1 MIDDYTAYHNLQD
14 YLLSRR
20 YTIIL
25 NKYPHENL
33 REFCRDT
40 IILLNHIS
48 SNNNKIY
55 VGYE

>member
-1 MIDDYTAYHNLQD
+1 MIDDYAVYHNLQN

-25 NKYPHENL
+25 NKYPHEEL
-33 REFCRDT
+33 KGFYRDI
-40 IILLNHIS
+40 IILLNYIS
-48 SNNNKIY
+48 SNNDKIH